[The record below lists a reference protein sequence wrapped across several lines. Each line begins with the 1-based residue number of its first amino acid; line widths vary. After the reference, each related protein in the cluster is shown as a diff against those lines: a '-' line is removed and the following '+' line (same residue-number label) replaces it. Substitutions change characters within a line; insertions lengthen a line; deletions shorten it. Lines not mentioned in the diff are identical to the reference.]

1 MSAFWNWYIVI
12 LVVANIGGCVWL
24 LRWTAKP
31 RPGEKAAGE
40 TTDHVWDE
48 DLREYNNPL
57 PRWWLNLFYIT
68 VVFGVIYLALYP
80 GLGRYKG
87 LLGWTEVSQYKAEVA
102 AADKQ
107 YGDIFAQYKDQDIAA
122 MAKDPQVLEMG
133 AHLFSNNCAMCHGS
147 DARGAPGFPNL
158 TDNDWLYGGEP
169 KTIEQTILHGRQ
181 GAMPTWGPVLGSE
194 KVTEVATYVRTL
206 AGYDAPKDVAAKGKI
221 TFATYCA
228 ACHGPD
234 GKGNQAVGAPNLTD
248 DIWLYGSSLN
258 TIVETVTKGR
268 SGHMP
273 AQIDNLGPD
282 KVHVLAAYVYSLSHR
297 AGAEQSR

>member
-1 MSAFWNWYIVI
+1 MSAFWNWYIII
-12 LVVANIGGCVWL
+12 LVVANIAGCLWL
-24 LRWTAKP
+24 LFATSRS
-31 RPGEKAAGE
+31 RPGEQAAGE
-40 TTDHVWDE
+40 TTGHVWDE

-68 VVFGVIYLALYP
+68 VVFGVIYLVLYP
-80 GLGRYKG
+80 GLGRYKCV
-87 LLGWTEVSQYKAEVA
+87 LGWTEVGQYQAEVA
-102 AADKQ
+102 AADKK
-107 YGDIFAQYKDQDIAA
+107 YGGIFAAYKDQDIAA
-122 MAKDPQVLEMG
+122 MSKDPKVLAMG

-181 GAMPTWGPVLGSE
+181 GAMPTWGPVLGKA
-194 KVTEVATYVRTL
+194 KVKEVATYVRQL
-206 AGYDAPKDVAAKGKI
+206 AGYDVPKDVAANGKTI
-221 TFATYCA
+221 FSTYCA
-228 ACHGPD
+228 ACHGPN
-234 GKGNQAVGAPNLTD
+234 GKGNQALGAPNLTD
-248 DIWLYGSSLN
+248 DIWLYGGSLD

-282 KVHVLAAYVYSLSHR
+282 KIHVLAAYVYSLSHR
-297 AGAEQSR
+297 DGGESAR

>member
-1 MSAFWNWYIVI
+1 MSTFWNWYIII
-12 LVVANIGGCVWL
+12 LVVANIGACVWL
-24 LRWTAKP
+24 LRWTSKP
-31 RPGEKAAGE
+31 RPGEKNAGE
-40 TTDHVWDE
+40 TTGHVWDE

-87 LLGWTEVSQYKAEVA
+87 LLGWTQVGQYKAEVA
-102 AADKQ
+102 AADKK
-107 YGDIFAQYKDQDIAA
+107 YGDIFAAYKDKDIVTL
-122 MAKDPQVLEMG
+122 AKDPKVLAMG
-133 AHLFSNNCAMCHGS
+133 QHLFANNCAMCHGS

-158 TDNDWLYGGEP
+158 TDNDWLFGGDP

-181 GAMPTWGPVLGSE
+181 GAMPTWGPVLGAE

-206 AGYDAPKDVAAKGKI
+206 AGYDEPKDVAAKGKVV
-221 TFATYCA
+221 FATYCV

-234 GKGNQAVGAPNLTD
+234 GKGNHAVGAPNLTD
-248 DIWLYGSSLN
+248 NIWIYGPSLQ
-258 TIVETVTKGR
+258 TIIESVTKGR
-268 SGHMP
+268 HGHMP
-273 AQIDNLGPD
+273 AQIDNLGPA

-297 AGAEQSR
+297 NGGEKPQ